1 MGKQK
6 ITGRPPT
13 FKTPEEMQVKID
25 QYFEEIEG
33 HPLLDNDGKV
43 MQDKW
48 GYPVYVDRHPPTIT
62 GLALALGFN
71 TRKSLL
77 DYCGKPAFVNT
88 IARAKARVERYA
100 EERLYDRE
108 GQRGAE
114 FSLKYNFRWDAPKEE
129 KDETGSSGGGIIE
142 MPAVLPEE
150 APNG

>member
-88 IARAKARVERYA
+88 IERAKARVERYA

-129 KDETGSSGGGIIE
+129 KDETGGSGGGIIE

>member
-88 IARAKARVERYA
+88 VERAKSRVERYA

-129 KDETGSSGGGIIE
+129 KDDTGGSGGGIIE

>member
-13 FKTPEEMQVKID
+13 YKTPEEMQVKID
-25 QYFEEIEG
+25 QYFEEIKG
-33 HPLLDNDGKV
+33 HPMLDADGKV
-43 MQDKW
+43 MTDKW
-48 GYPVYVDRHPPTIT
+48 GLPVYLDQHPPTIT

-88 IARAKARVERYA
+88 IERAKARVERYA

-129 KDETGSSGGGIIE
+129 KNETGGSGGGIIE

>member
-25 QYFEEIEG
+25 RYFEEIEG

-88 IARAKARVERYA
+88 IERAKARVERYA

-129 KDETGSSGGGIIE
+129 AGETGGSGGGIIE